1 MSTHLDLRKP
11 LLMGLDSSTPFSL
24 HLGERKTSQTGS
36 GRELAIKTD
45 CLDTDQILSM
55 IIKVTR

>member
-24 HLGERKTSQTGS
+24 QLRREKDQPN

-45 CLDTDQILSM
+45 CPGTDLILSM